1 MRDHTCG
8 ACFDGVRLRPA
19 TEVYLLKNTGV
30 LRGSWVS
37 AGAAVCCREKFAF
50 WPHDLSS
57 QINLRSLTNTVFVLL
72 VVWCRWPRT
81 HSTSGMPAMKTVR
94 RASVAV
100 VPPCVCA
107 QVLVVLFHSV
117 LWDHGGLLWST
128 ASSGVTCRAGLSDEC
143 SSRWCLV
150 GTLAPWESVLLNSSH
165 YRSLA

>member
-1 MRDHTCG
+1 MEYDSDQPQKFICWRTQECWK
-8 ACFDGVRLRPA
+8 AAEFQLV
-19 TEVYLLKNTGV
+19 LLFV
-30 LRGSWVS
+30 
-37 AGAAVCCREKFAF
+37 AGKSLHFGHMIC
-50 WPHDLSS
+50 HLSL
-57 QINLRSLTNTVFVLL
+57 NLRSLTNTVFVLL
-72 VVWCRWPRT
+72 VVWCRWPKT
-81 HSTSGMPAMKTVR
+81 HSISGMPTMKTVR

-150 GTLAPWESVLLNSSH
+150 GTLALWESVLLHSAH